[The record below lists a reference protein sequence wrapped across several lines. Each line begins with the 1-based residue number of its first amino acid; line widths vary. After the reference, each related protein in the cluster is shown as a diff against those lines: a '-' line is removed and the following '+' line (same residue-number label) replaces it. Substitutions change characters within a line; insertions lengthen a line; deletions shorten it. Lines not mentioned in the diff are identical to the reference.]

1 MRSRFFGSDA
11 HACVGDGDD
20 GFAVRSGDGHGDASA
35 CSGVFES
42 IGEQVVQYL
51 FQLSAVELR
60 FERCFGSREKELDA
74 ALHGV
79 VVEQDPD
86 ALRDGRQILAGD
98 MQPQARLV
106 EPSDVDDLVDHVLQ
120 TLCVAVDAEYA
131 VVDRRSDVL
140 PHEQYLDLSHDERQ
154 RRAEF
159 VGHVGEEAEFLCVG
173 LFDVFFFQLLDA
185 QNLL

>member
-1 MRSRFFGSDA
+1 
-11 HACVGDGDD
+11 
-20 GFAVRSGDGHGDASA
+20 
-35 CSGVFES
+35 
-42 IGEQVVQYL
+42 
-51 FQLSAVELR
+51 
-60 FERCFGSREKELDA
+60 
-74 ALHGV
+74 
-79 VVEQDPD
+79 
-86 ALRDGRQILAGD
+86 

-159 VGHVGEEAEFLCVG
+159 VGCVHG
-173 LFDVFFFQLLDA
+173 VQVCLPTVTVLQKSLLMRTMST
-185 QNLL
+185 LLIIMVQYIMEI